1 MSTLGED
8 WFYCNKIIIFTSYKM
23 KNPFAE
29 KILFLRVKNK
39 DHQAYGEF
47 YDLYIDK
54 IYRFIYFKVNSVDD
68 AQDLASEVF
77 LKVWQHIRDDR
88 SIRNLN
94 AFVYMVARN
103 AVIDFYRQ
111 KCRKEENEESASDEH
126 ITLIDQESDLLMKQI
141 KDSEASE
148 VLAELKKLKDEYREA
163 IILHY
168 LDELSIKEMA
178 EVLGKTPGA
187 SRVLLH
193 RALNSLKAAI
203 NKKNESNI

>member
-1 MSTLGED
+1 
-8 WFYCNKIIIFTSYKM
+8 M

-68 AQDLASEVF
+68 AQDLTSEVF
-77 LKVWQHIRDDR
+77 LKVWQHIRDDKK
-88 SIRNLN
+88 IRNLN
-94 AFVYMVARN
+94 AFTYMVARN

-111 KCRKEENEESASDEH
+111 KCRKEENEESATDNN
-126 ITLIDQESDLLMKQI
+126 ITLIDQESDLLVKQI
-141 KDSEASE
+141 KDSEAAE
-148 VLAELKKLKDEYREA
+148 VLAELKHLKDEYREA

-168 LDELSIKEMA
+168 LDQLSIKEIA
-178 EVLGKTPGA
+178 QVLNKTPGA
-187 SRVLLH
+187 SRVLIH
-193 RALNSLKAAI
+193 RATNALKEAV
-203 NKKNESNI
+203 NKKNQT